1 MKSVLS
7 RLTALEN
14 KHLQKPLI
22 VLAEDKNGE
31 MSKMTVQA
39 LIDSGFQFVKVI
51 RGSSLSDLDL
61 LLSAFRERVL
71 QDTER
76 GGAE

>member
-7 RLTALEN
+7 RLTALED

-22 VLAEDKNGE
+22 VLAEDSNGNV
-31 MSKMTVQA
+31 SKMTVQA
-39 LIDSGFQFVKVI
+39 LIDSGFSFVRVI

-61 LLSAFRERVL
+61 LLSAFREKVF
-71 QDTER
+71 QA
-76 GGAE
+76 AEEGNDE

>member
-7 RLTALEN
+7 RLTALES
-14 KHLQKPLI
+14 KYLQEPLI
-22 VLAEDKNGE
+22 VLAEDKNGDV
-31 MSKMTVQA
+31 SRMTVQA
-39 LIDSGFQFVKVI
+39 LIENGFSFVKVVSG
-51 RGSSLSDLDL
+51 RRLSDLDL
-61 LLSAFRERVL
+61 LLAAFRKRVL